1 MPGTA
6 SHPLLFGVLDTND
19 YWKAFRKSQYLV
31 LLEAPCHPTFC
42 NNKNQVFQ
50 VSVLK
55 GEFTSLKTLD
65 FYYCKK
71 LDAKEFPV
79 MNRENFPQL
88 EEITDS

>member
-1 MPGTA
+1 MPGTV
-6 SHPLLFGVLDTND
+6 SHLLLFGVLDIND
-19 YWKAFRKSQYLV
+19 YWKAFRKRQDLV

-65 FYYCKK
+65 FYYYRK
-71 LDAKEFPV
+71 LSEKDILIL
-79 MNRENFPQL
+79 NGENLHQL